1 MESVTLW
8 QGAVYRH
15 REPTLVGPLACPVCG
30 TPPGAPR
37 HMRTRTVEHPDAD
50 QTTYLVLRM
59 GQYPCAQPACPQKYF
74 TPPLVEAAPYAHT
87 SRRLQQSATAVYRQ
101 GRAQSGVV
109 LMRLAGLRP
118 DRKAEIVASF
128 IRARTA
134 ELERSFTVI
143 APSTARIRRPRR

>member
-1 MESVTLW
+1 MLRILADESVDRQVVDRLRTEGHDVAYVAESAPGTDDDVVLDRANRD
-8 QGAVYRH
+8 GAVLI
-15 REPTLVGPLACPVCG
+15 T
-30 TPPGAPR
+30 
-37 HMRTRTVEHPDAD
+37 AD
-50 QTTYLVLRM
+50 KDFGEL
-59 GQYPCAQPACPQKYF
+59 
-74 TPPLVEAAPYAHT
+74 
-87 SRRLQQSATAVYRQ
+87 VYRQ

-143 APSTARIRRPRR
+143 APTTARIRRPRR